1 MTRAE
6 KIINQDL
13 LQIESRI
20 TRGRRAGGIHS
31 QLPTDLKKHKR
42 KIPAIDRAELYIQ
55 CQPGILIQRGDT
67 KEFNEEKTET
77 TAEHEILPE
86 SHSISGT
93 LTIKQTK
100 AEYYKPSQQE
110 EQILTELANYQFL
123 PTSMVRELLEQ
134 LCVYSTHW
142 THKKIRDR

>member
-1 MTRAE
+1 M
-6 KIINQDL
+6 
-13 LQIESRI
+13 
-20 TRGRRAGGIHS
+20 
-31 QLPTDLKKHKR
+31 
-42 KIPAIDRAELYIQ
+42 
-55 CQPGILIQRGDT
+55 PGILIQRGDT

-110 EQILTELANYQFL
+110 EQILTELANYQEFL
-123 PTSMVRELLEQ
+123 PTSVGSQRIAGAR
-134 LCVYSTHW
+134 VSTRLTRKFETDGIISTQEKEVSIIHIQR
-142 THKKIRDR
+142 TFE